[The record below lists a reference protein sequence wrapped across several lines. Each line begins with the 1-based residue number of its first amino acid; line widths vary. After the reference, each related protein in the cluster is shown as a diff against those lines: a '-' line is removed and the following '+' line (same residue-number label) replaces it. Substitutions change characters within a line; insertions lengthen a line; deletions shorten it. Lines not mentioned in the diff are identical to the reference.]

1 MFNKIFDFI
10 ERILDI
16 IKGTGGRLFSSL
28 SNNSYSDYLY
38 NYISEKLEL
47 IKCMDYEDIE
57 PGVDSDDWV

>member
-38 NYISEKLEL
+38 NYISSGEWH
-47 IKCMDYEDIE
+47 Y
-57 PGVDSDDWV
+57 DSG